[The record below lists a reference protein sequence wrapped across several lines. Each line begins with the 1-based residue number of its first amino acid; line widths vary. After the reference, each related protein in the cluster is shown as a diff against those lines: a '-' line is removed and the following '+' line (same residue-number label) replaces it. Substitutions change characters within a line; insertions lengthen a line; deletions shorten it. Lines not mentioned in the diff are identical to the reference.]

1 MIYHD
6 EPLDF
11 EALRESLSLYRRFNS
26 LYSFTYP
33 AFGPTGRQIAREG
46 AEARIARFEV
56 EMEAASRDLK
66 LEKQRLQG
74 ARERIV
80 LR

>member
-1 MIYHD
+1 MHSIQ
-6 EPLDF
+6 
-11 EALRESLSLYRRFNS
+11 LYC
-26 LYSFTYP
+26 
-33 AFGPTGRQIAREG
+33 GGKQIAK
-46 AEARIARFEV
+46 EAVQVRIARLEV